1 MDLPRT
7 ALLLTPLTV
16 LRTTME
22 IEDLDHIEAAMIS
35 SMSID
40 EMDAMP
46 QSLEEM
52 TREQALRCVANVVGQ
67 AEKAVASARSV
78 LGAAGEPYA
87 SEVEDAKA
95 VLRDMLA
102 RPLPLNEKPDEQD
115 LECLGE
121 AIDIAFEVLIAVPV
135 VPVV

>member
-1 MDLPRT
+1 
-7 ALLLTPLTV
+7 
-16 LRTTME
+16 
-22 IEDLDHIEAAMIS
+22 MIS

-121 AIDIAFEVLIAVPV
+121 AIDIAFEVLIEVPV